1 MRIDITDDKNYML
14 LSSDYPYELE
24 VMTNALTVEI
34 PNAWMLKKMGTVK
47 NTERKFINEYN
58 MVPIGLWVN
67 VMKVC
72 KDSNFSVDLSDKM
85 NAYLQSFQKDFD
97 EFKKYVDSTFRGAK
111 TESGKPFKPY
121 DYQIQAAYML
131 LRYKRCC
138 GEISTSA
145 GKTLISFI
153 IFKYLI
159 DECGIGKILYV
170 VPNVDLATQS
180 ADKYEEYERCL
191 KKHNH
196 NWEIGI
202 LKSGLTKKQ
211 KEKVESCNIL
221 FGTFQSLCKRDL
233 KFFEPFGACINDE
246 CLDKHTQVKMSD
258 GSYKEIQYI
267 QEGESVVTYD
277 TETGEYVVNEV
288 EYVYKGLSKNEY
300 LYRLSCNNGSI
311 LHITGNH
318 KVYTSNRGWVRTD
331 ELTES
336 DIIVNINS
344 EVNVIEKSIIGKSG
358 EDVYNLRIKT
368 DKESQHNYFANDILV
383 SNCHHSS
390 SSSIKKILMKCINLK
405 YSIGVTGTFPKEGLY
420 ENLIIQ
426 SYIGPVVYKFT
437 ANQLINT
444 EKRGTPVYVL
454 FKNLN
459 WGTQDEKRL
468 LYLMRANKDDS
479 DIGAGSKNLREEQ
492 KMVNASY
499 TRLKYICDLA
509 IQTKK
514 NTLIIFGDVKGGYG
528 KRIYQYIKDNSEKSV
543 YYIDGNTPPENREW
557 MTEQFENDLSGQSI
571 IVGSLNCCSE
581 GIDYKNMWSIF
592 LVNTSKSERQVRQM
606 IGRGLRLYPGKDKVI
621 LFDFVDDLRYTE
633 SGRYYDNYLYKHYR
647 ERKKIYTEQ
656 GFPVF
661 EEKIKFENSFELV

>member
-1 MRIDITDDKNYML
+1 MRIDITDDKNYMI
-14 LSSDYPYELE
+14 LSSGYPYELE
-24 VMTNALTVEI
+24 VITNALTVEI

-58 MVPIGLWVN
+58 MVPVGLWVN

-72 KDSNFSVDLSDKM
+72 KESNFSVELTDKM
-85 NAYLQSFQKDFD
+85 YAYLNSFQKDYD
-97 EFKKYVDSTFRGAK
+97 EFKKYVDMTFRGAK
-111 TESGKPFKPY
+111 TEDGKVFKPY
-121 DYQIQAAYML
+121 DYQIKAAYML
-131 LRYKRCC
+131 LRYKKCC

-159 DECGIGKILYV
+159 DVCKIQKILYI

-180 ADKYEEYERCL
+180 AEKYEEYESYL

-202 LKSGLTKKQ
+202 LKSNLTKKQ

-221 FGTFQSLCKRDL
+221 FGTFQSLCKRDF

-246 CLDKHTQVKMSD
+246 T
-258 GSYKEIQYI
+258 
-267 QEGESVVTYD
+267 
-277 TETGEYVVNEV
+277 
-288 EYVYKGLSKNEY
+288 
-300 LYRLSCNNGSI
+300 
-311 LHITGNH
+311 
-318 KVYTSNRGWVRTD
+318 
-331 ELTES
+331 
-336 DIIVNINS
+336 
-344 EVNVIEKSIIGKSG
+344 
-358 EDVYNLRIKT
+358 
-368 DKESQHNYFANDILV
+368 
-383 SNCHHSS
+383 HHASS
-390 SSSIKKILMKCINLK
+390 TSIKKILMKCVNLQ
-405 YSIGVTGTFPKEGLY
+405 YSLGVTGTFPKEGLY

-437 ANQLINT
+437 ANELINT

-454 FKNLN
+454 FKNMN
-459 WGTQDEKRL
+459 WATQDEKRL
-468 LYLMRANKDDS
+468 LYLMRSNKDES
-479 DIGAGSKNLREEQ
+479 DISAGSKVLREEQ
-492 KMVNASY
+492 KFVNSSY

-528 KRIYQYIKDNSEKSV
+528 KRIYNYIKENSDKSV
-543 YYIDGNTPPENREW
+543 YYIDGFTPPENREW
-557 MTEQFENDLSGQSI
+557 MTEQFENDLTGQSI

-606 IGRGLRLYPGKDKVI
+606 IGRGLRLYPGKDKVV
-621 LFDFVDDLRYTE
+621 LFDFVDDLRYSE
-633 SGRYYDNYLYKHYR
+633 SGRHYDNYLYRHYR

-656 GFPVF
+656 NFPVY
-661 EEKIKFENSFELV
+661 EEKIRFENSFELV

>member
-1 MRIDITDDKNYML
+1 MRIDITDDLNYML

-34 PNAWMLKKMGTVK
+34 PNAWMLKKMGTVH

-58 MVPIGLWVN
+58 MVPIGLWIN

-72 KDSNFSVDLSDKM
+72 KDANFSVQLSDKM
-85 NAYLQSFQKDFD
+85 NAYLNSFQKDFD
-97 EFKKYVDSTFRGAK
+97 EFKKYVDTMFRGAK
-111 TESGKPFKPY
+111 TEEGKPFKPY
-121 DYQIQAAYML
+121 DYQIKAAYML
-131 LRYKRCC
+131 LRYKKCC

-159 DECGIGKILYV
+159 DVCSIKKILYI

-180 ADKYEEYERCL
+180 ADKYEEYESYL

-202 LKSGLTKKQ
+202 LKAGLTKKQ

-221 FGTFQSLCKRDL
+221 FGTFQSLCKRDAE
-233 KFFEPFGACINDE
+233 FFAPFGACINDE
-246 CLDKHTQVKMSD
+246 CLDKDTEVIMGD
-258 GSYKEIQYI
+258 GSLKKIKDVQA
-267 QEGESVVTYD
+267 GEQVLTYD
-277 TETGEYVVNEV
+277 TETGEYIINAV
-288 EYVYKGLSKNEY
+288 EYVYHGLSNGER
-300 LYRLSCNNGSI
+300 LYEVKIDDNRKLQ
-311 LHITGNH
+311 ITGNH
-318 KVYTSNRGWVRTD
+318 KIYTVYDGWKRTD
-331 ELTES
+331 ELKAGDMICGRSGSLWIESVTE
-336 DIIVNINS
+336 
-344 EVNVIEKSIIGKSG
+344 IGTAD
-358 EDVYNLRIKT
+358 EEVYNLRIRT
-368 DKESQHNYFANDILV
+368 DVETQHNYFANGCLV

-390 SSSIKKILMKCINLK
+390 ASSIKKILMKCINLE
-405 YSIGVTGTFPKEGLY
+405 YSLGVTGTFPKEGLY

-437 ANQLINT
+437 ANELINT

-454 FKNLN
+454 FKNMN
-459 WGTQDEKRL
+459 WATQEEKRL
-468 LYLMRANKDDS
+468 LYLMRANKDES
-479 DIGAGSKNLREEQ
+479 DISAGAKNLREEQ
-492 KMVNASY
+492 KMVNSSY

-509 IQTKK
+509 IQMKK

-528 KRIYQYIKDNSEKSV
+528 KRIYNYIKDNSDKSV
-543 YYIDGNTPPENREW
+543 YYIDGFTPPENREW
-557 MTEQFENDLSGQSI
+557 MTEQFENDTTGQSI

-606 IGRGLRLYPGKDKVI
+606 IGRGLRLYPGKDKVV

-656 GFPVF
+656 CFPVY
-661 EEKIKFENSFELV
+661 EEKIKFENSFELN